1 MVNALFDTN
10 ILIDYLNGVVE
21 AAKALESHEVR
32 TISIITRMEVLVGM
46 RPETEVVTKAFLSS
60 FDQLP
65 LDDRIAERAVDIRRT
80 KRIKLPDAIIAATAD
95 IHGLLL
101 VTRDTRDFG
110 PDGPEVRMPYQAAR

>member
-1 MVNALFDTN
+1 MNALFDTN

-21 AAKALESHEVR
+21 AAKELESHEVR

-46 RPETEVVTKAFLSS
+46 RPKTEVVTKAFLSS
-60 FDQLP
+60 FDHLP

-101 VTRDTRDFG
+101 VTCDTSDFG
-110 PDGPEVRMPYQAAR
+110 PDGPEVRMPYQVAG